1 MAKSKSKKKSNVGLI
16 INVVIIALAVLTVFT
31 LFMPVLNRAWLTA
44 NEEISAVSIKGADIF
59 SGTFASET
67 TKGLSDGA
75 KIMYGLRIAEE
86 NSFIVFVM
94 SWGYIITVIASVV
107 TLAFAVL
114 NVLGMRFKLVNTV
127 LGVVLAVLAVVTF
140 IFALV
145 VASKSTDLLTVAGY
159 STGTK
164 YTAAIASYFMF
175 ATVIA
180 GGLEVYKARQK

>member
-1 MAKSKSKKKSNVGLI
+1 MAKSKSKQKSKTGLVFNI
-16 INVVIIALAVLTVFT
+16 IIIALAVLTVCT

-44 NEEISAVSIKGADIF
+44 NEEISSVAIKGADIF
-59 SGTFASET
+59 SGTFASDT

-86 NSFIVFVM
+86 NSFMVFVM
-94 SWGYIITVIASVV
+94 SWGYIFTVISSIV
-107 TLAFAVL
+107 TLVFAVL
-114 NVLGMRFKLVNTV
+114 NILGMRFKLANTV
-127 LGVVLAVLAVVTF
+127 LGIALVVLAIVTF
-140 IFALV
+140 IFAFV
-145 VASKSTDLLTVAGY
+145 VASKSTDLVTVAGY

-164 YTAAIASYFMF
+164 FTAAIASYFMF

>member
-1 MAKSKSKKKSNVGLI
+1 MAKSKSKKKSNMGLI
-16 INVVIIALAVLTVFT
+16 LNVIIIALAVLTVCT

-44 NEEISAVSIKGADIF
+44 NEEIASVTIKGADVF

-67 TKGLSDGA
+67 AKDLSDGA

-86 NSFIVFVM
+86 NSFAVFVM
-94 SWGYIITVIASVV
+94 SWGYIITVIASVA
-107 TLAFAVL
+107 TLVFAVL
-114 NVLGMRFKLVNTV
+114 NVLGMKFKLVNTV
-127 LGVVLAVLAVVTF
+127 LGAALVVLAIVTF

-145 VASKSTDLLTVAGY
+145 VASKSTDLVTVAGY
-159 STGTK
+159 SSGAK
-164 YTAAIASYFMF
+164 FTAAIASYFMF